1 MAVVRQAQMREVRC
15 QQVHSGKI
23 SHSALAQIPTKSHF
37 LGFHPLCFLIATAL
51 GLRDRADGWLC
62 SVWSKMTTYTSLCP
76 PCYMAP
82 TASPSMTLLAGHST
96 AMSWDP
102 GVILKAQDAHNY
114 WDKEK

>member
-1 MAVVRQAQMREVRC
+1 MD
-15 QQVHSGKI
+15 SGKI
-23 SHSALAQIPTKSHF
+23 SHSALALIPTKSNF
-37 LGFHPLCFLIATAL
+37 LGFHPLCFFLATAL

-62 SVWSKMTTYTSLCP
+62 SACSKTATYTSLCP
-76 PCYMAP
+76 PCYIAP
-82 TASPSMTLLAGHST
+82 PSMTLLAGHST